1 MIRHLRRV
9 NADARVGLKL
19 AVAVWAVVLVFQL
32 PGLRRIVL
40 AVDLVALAAA
50 LFAAVLGGSVFQV
63 YRVPRDARRFIE
75 EPTPNILLGVAT
87 LAVSLAV
94 ILTVFSHGCGES
106 RSLTGRHFSRRKAL
120 PHLQSSDHTPQAET
134 NQRVQRLC
142 TLLAGIH
149 YTTGGGISRGYFPL
163 SGAFFRLFRGR
174 R

>member
-1 MIRHLRRV
+1 MPIEYHELDRLAGQQGQRFPVPPLCPHCGYELTGLTVQRCPECGRPFKLSEIRKQSARTWSMIRHLRRV

-94 ILTVFSHGCGES
+94 ILTVF
-106 RSLTGRHFSRRKAL
+106 LT
-120 PHLQSSDHTPQAET
+120 
-134 NQRVQRLC
+134 
-142 TLLAGIH
+142 
-149 YTTGGGISRGYFPL
+149 
-163 SGAFFRLFRGR
+163 AF
-174 R
+174 